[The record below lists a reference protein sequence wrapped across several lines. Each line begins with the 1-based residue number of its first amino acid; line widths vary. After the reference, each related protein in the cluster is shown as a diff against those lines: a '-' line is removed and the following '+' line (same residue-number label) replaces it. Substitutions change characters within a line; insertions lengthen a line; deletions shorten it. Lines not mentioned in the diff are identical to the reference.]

1 MHERAQGWDLAQSR
15 LGVSPVAVAMSTDL
29 DGEEMRLRHRDMPAP
44 TTLLEDQYLQYL
56 TAEGMSVETV
66 RQRFYLLRG
75 LGVDPR
81 QASVEDILALING
94 RQLSQHS
101 KAAYL
106 TVLRSVFA
114 DLLRI
119 GLVEADPT
127 ARLKTPRTPRRSP
140 RPISAEQLAALETLP
155 HDSDAYRW
163 TVLGAYSGL
172 RTSEVCHLTGQAVQY
187 RTSGAVVTVTGKG
200 GLTADI
206 PAHPKVLAVLQPYE
220 GQEQPIWPM
229 WPQSLNRAW
238 QRAAASVGVKGVVF
252 HQLRH
257 SFATRLTRA
266 GVDLLVIAE
275 VCRHA
280 SVATTQ
286 RYAKVADDAPFSAVV
301 GL

>member
-1 MHERAQGWDLAQSR
+1 
-15 LGVSPVAVAMSTDL
+15 
-29 DGEEMRLRHRDMPAP
+29 
-44 TTLLEDQYLQYL
+44 
-56 TAEGMSVETV
+56 MSVETV

-81 QASVEDILALING
+81 QATVEDILGLLNG

-101 KAAYL
+101 TAAYL

-119 GLVEADPT
+119 GLVDHDPT
-127 ARLKTPRTPRRSP
+127 VRLKTPRTPRRSP

-155 HDSDAYRW
+155 KGSDAYAW
-163 TVLGAYSGL
+163 TILGAYAGLRVGEVCSLTGDALQPRSSGL
-172 RTSEVCHLTGQAVQY
+172 VLA
-187 RTSGAVVTVTGKG
+187 VTGKG
-200 GLTADI
+200 GLVADI
-206 PAHPKVLAVLQPYE
+206 PAHPKVVEVLRPYE
-220 GQEQPIWPM
+220 GREGLLWAM

-238 QRAAASVGVKGVVF
+238 QREAATVGVEGVTF

-266 GVDLLVIAE
+266 GVDLLVIADL
-275 VCRHA
+275 CRHA

-286 RYAKVADDAPFSAVV
+286 RYAKVADDAPFAAVV

>member
-1 MHERAQGWDLAQSR
+1 MDEREQGWDLAQSR
-15 LGVSPVAVAMSTDL
+15 VGVSCLSVAIPDDL
-29 DGEEMRLRHRDMPAP
+29 PGEDMRLRHRDMPAP
-44 TTLLEDQYLQYL
+44 TTALEAEYLQYL

-81 QASVEDILALING
+81 QATVEDVLRLLNG
-94 RQLSQHS
+94 RTLSQHS
-101 KAAYL
+101 KAAYV
-106 TVLRSVFA
+106 TVLRSIFA
-114 DLLRI
+114 DLQRI
-119 GLVEADPT
+119 GLVDHDPT
-127 ARLKTPRTPRRSP
+127 VRLKTPRTPRRSP

-155 HDSDAYRW
+155 KGSLGYE
-163 TVLGAYSGL
+163 TTILGAYAGLRVGEVISLSASDLQPRSSGL
-172 RTSEVCHLTGQAVQY
+172 VLS
-187 RTSGAVVTVTGKG
+187 VTGKG

-206 PAHPKVLAVLQPYE
+206 PAHPKVVEVLRPYE
-220 GQEQPIWPM
+220 GREGHLWPM

-238 QRAAASVGVKGVVF
+238 QREAASVGVTGVTF

-266 GVDLLVIAE
+266 GVDLLVIADL
-275 VCRHA
+275 CRHA

-286 RYAKVADDAPFSAVV
+286 RYAKVADDAPFQAVV